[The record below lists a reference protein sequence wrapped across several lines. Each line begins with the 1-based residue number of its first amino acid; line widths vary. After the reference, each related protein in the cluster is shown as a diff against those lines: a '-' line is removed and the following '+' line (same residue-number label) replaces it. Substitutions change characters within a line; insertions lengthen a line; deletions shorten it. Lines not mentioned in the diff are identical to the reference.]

1 MSKNIIAHKNKIKK
15 FTSKKELLEVK
26 GIGEKAYEQAVG
38 FLRIKD
44 GKSILDNTAIH
55 PQNYDVVKNLQKN
68 YKIEEIKDNQ
78 IEQISKELN
87 CPPLLLKD
95 IISELLK
102 PGYDVRSE
110 FDTIEFSKDIKTIE
124 DLKEGFIISGVV
136 RNITD
141 FGAFVD
147 IGLKNDGL
155 IHISQISEKRI
166 SHPMDVLSIN
176 QQLKN
181 IKVISIDLEKQRVGL
196 SLK

>member
-1 MSKNIIAHKNKIKK
+1 MSIESKNGGVKKPIMPVKIGKPATVNVK
-15 FTSKKELLEVK
+15 DSNIENESSNEENINEVNFNFF
-26 GIGEKAYEQAVG
+26 E
-38 FLRIKD
+38 
-44 GKSILDNTAIH
+44 DNQRKLIDLAMEG
-55 PQNYDVVKNLQKN
+55 
-68 YKIEEIKDNQ
+68 KIEEIEDSE
-78 IEQISKELN
+78 IEVISKELN
-87 CPPLLLKD
+87 CPILLLKD
-95 IISELLK
+95 IIAELLK
-102 PGYDVRSE
+102 PGFDVRSE
-110 FDTIEFSKDIKTIE
+110 FNEVEFSKDIKSIE
-124 DLKEGFIISGVV
+124 DLKEGFIVSGVV